1 MPRQPGTPQSNA
13 NSGEQVLRM
22 SNETEKDAVV
32 AAYQAYTRA
41 FLDNDMD
48 AIDGLV
54 RYPVAYI
61 ADGKTLMLDSYPV
74 KPADLIA
81 QKQWY
86 STADTDF
93 EVVGISADKA
103 HVILPRARRLRADGS
118 LIETVSAFYAFTRT
132 DDGWKI
138 FALSDI
144 TVQAGNLA
152 R

>member
-1 MPRQPGTPQSNA
+1 MGD
-13 NSGEQVLRM
+13 
-22 SNETEKDAVV
+22 ETDKDAVV

-48 AIDGLV
+48 AIDRIVL
-54 RYPVAYI
+54 YPVAYI
-61 ADGKTLMLDSYPV
+61 ADGKTVMLDSFPV
-74 KPADLIA
+74 KPADLMA
-81 QKQWY
+81 EKQWH
-86 STADTDF
+86 STADTHF

-132 DDGWKI
+132 DEGWMM

-144 TVQAGNLA
+144 TVQA